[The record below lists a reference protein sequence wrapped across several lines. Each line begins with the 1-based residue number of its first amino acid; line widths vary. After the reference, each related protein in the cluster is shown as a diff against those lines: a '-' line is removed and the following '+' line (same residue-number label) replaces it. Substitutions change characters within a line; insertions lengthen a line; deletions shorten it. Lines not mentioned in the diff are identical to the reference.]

1 MFQRLPVIR
10 CETITP
16 GLPESNFGQFSLQ
29 LWLIPSLI
37 QRFLFGFASGDD
49 KELKN
54 NPSRFPNGRIIEN

>member
-10 CETITP
+10 CETINP

-37 QRFLFGFASGDD
+37 QRFLFGFASGDH
-49 KELKN
+49 KELKKQTQ
-54 NPSRFPNGRIIEN
+54 